1 MQLTA
6 QPVLVDILY
15 PKALAKTTT
24 GKIAREI
31 ILVVGFVSL
40 VAICAQIII
49 RLPFTTVPITGQT
62 FGVLLAGGALGA
74 WRGAGALALYLFAG
88 MFLPIY
94 APSSASSVIGDGT
107 IHFLFPWNGNSG
119 LLWDM
124 SSGGYIVGFVL
135 AAWAAG
141 IFARKGWYHTPWSIG
156 GLIISNALIY
166 IPGLLWLAYLI
177 SSGWI
182 HPGAGMPLS
191 ELISGG
197 DTLEKTLI
205 GGLYPFI
212 LGDLMKLYLAALAL
226 PAAWMAVTRFKRN
239 SH

>member
-1 MQLTA
+1 MQLTS

-15 PKALAKTTT
+15 PKNLASTTT
-24 GKIAREI
+24 GRIAREI
-31 ILVVGFVSL
+31 ILLVGFASFVT
-40 VAICAQIII
+40 ICAQIII
-49 RLPFTTVPITGQT
+49 QLPFTTVPITGQT

-74 WRGAGALALYLFAG
+74 WRGAGALTLYLIAG
-88 MFLPIY
+88 LFLPIY

-107 IHFLFPWNGNSG
+107 IQFLFPWNGNSG

-141 IFARKGWYHTPWSIG
+141 IFARKGWYQTPWNIG
-156 GLIISNALIY
+156 GLIISNSLIY
-166 IPGLLWLAYLI
+166 VPGLLWLAFLI
-177 SSGWI
+177 SSNWI
-182 HPGAGMPLS
+182 HPAAGVPLS
-191 ELISGG
+191 ELILGG

-212 LGDLMKLYLAALAL
+212 LGDLLKLYLAALAL
-226 PAAWMAVTRFKRN
+226 PAAWIAVTKFKGN